1 MSHSPFVPP
10 LAVVGGPS
18 HCPVAL
24 RALGWVPGPWCLAQA
39 PLGHSRCWGAVRLC
53 CWEQG
58 LTAALCLG
66 LAARY
71 SRDLSEEKLQ
81 DIITGKRGLWC
92 VY

>member
-1 MSHSPFVPP
+1 M
-10 LAVVGGPS
+10 
-18 HCPVAL
+18 
-24 RALGWVPGPWCLAQA
+24 
-39 PLGHSRCWGAVRLC
+39 RLC